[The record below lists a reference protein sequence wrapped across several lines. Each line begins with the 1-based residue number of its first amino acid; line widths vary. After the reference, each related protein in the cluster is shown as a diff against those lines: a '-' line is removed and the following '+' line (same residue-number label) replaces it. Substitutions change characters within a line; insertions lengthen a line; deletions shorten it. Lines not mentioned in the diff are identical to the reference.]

1 MVGTGKE
8 RATSG
13 TRSDKDGDKTG
24 QGQGQHRTITGM
36 RLDKVRERTKTTLI
50 QTHLTGMYL

>member
-24 QGQGQHRTITGM
+24 QGQGQHRTRSGT
-36 RLDKVRERTKTTLI
+36 RYNNDRDRTRHEKVRKT
-50 QTHLTGMYL
+50 